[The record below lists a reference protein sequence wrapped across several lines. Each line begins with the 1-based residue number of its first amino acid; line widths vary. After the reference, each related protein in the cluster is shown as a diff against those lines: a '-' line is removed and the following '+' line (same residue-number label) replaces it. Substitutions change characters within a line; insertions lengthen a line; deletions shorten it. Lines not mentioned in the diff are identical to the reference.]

1 MNIRGTLTVI
11 LAFAALGI
19 MTGSA
24 SAKEVSI
31 KGHKQSDVQKSCQGD
46 GDVYWIPGG
55 TGHTYGCL
63 HGDGSGI
70 VCSGVSPK
78 QKQTCSTFRTTST
91 PVPKFPTRDE
101 AMKAEQ

>member
-1 MNIRGTLTVI
+1 MEIRTTLTVI

-19 MTGSA
+19 FTDSA

-31 KGHKQSDVQKSCQGD
+31 KSQSSVQKSCQGD

-55 TGHTYGCL
+55 TGHTYGCM

-70 VCSGVSPK
+70 VCSGVTAK
-78 QKQTCSTFRTTST
+78 QKKTCSTFRTTSS
-91 PVPKFPTRDE
+91 PVPKLPTRDD